1 MHNPFVP
8 ESLEGWS
15 VLHLMYRVRW
25 PRLRAAAAGDLQ
37 RMADEAEPRAGGAR
51 TRDRRRRFRCS
62 GTRAI

>member
-15 VLHLMYRVRW
+15 VLHLMYRVQW
-25 PRLRAAAAGDLQ
+25 PRLRSAASGDLQ
-37 RMADEAEPRAGGAR
+37 RMADEANRALAVPDAGSTAAC
-51 TRDRRRRFRCS
+51 RCS